1 MNKRM
6 TAYIIGVLLLAEAA
20 LMLLPACVALYYR
33 EWPCVSAYVFTAGLL
48 AAVSYFLI
56 RLRVSTRTIYSR
68 EGLVAVAL
76 GWVVLS
82 LGGSLPFVFS
92 GEIPSFLDA
101 FFETV
106 SGFTTTGASI
116 LPRVEDLSRANLFWR
131 SFTHWVGGMGVLV
144 FVMMTQSLSS
154 GGGDIHLMRSEST
167 GPAVSKLVPR
177 SRATAKYLYSIY
189 FVITL
194 LGIVLLLTAGNPVFD
209 SLLLTFGAVGTGG
222 FGILSSSVADYN
234 TATQI
239 ILSVIMILCGVN
251 FGCYYLILTKR
262 AKEAFRNE
270 ELRVYL
276 GVMLAAIVVVTV
288 NIVGMFDSVGEAL
301 KHALFQVSSVM
312 TTTGYSS
319 TDFNLWP
326 ELSRT
331 VLLAV
336 MIIGGCAGSTG
347 GGMKV
352 SRVIILFKEGYR
364 QMKKSISPNR
374 VEVVRFNGKRVP
386 AELVNGIAGFLILYV
401 MIFIGSLL
409 LISLDGFDTTTNFT
423 AVIAT
428 LNNIGPGLGMVG
440 PTGSFAAYSGLSKL
454 VLIFNMLAGRLEI
467 LPLLAMMMPRTWRK

>member
-20 LMLLPACVALYYR
+20 LMLLPACVALYYG
-33 EWPCVSAYVFTAGLL
+33 EWPCVSAYVFTASLL

-76 GWVVLS
+76 GWAVLS

-319 TDFNLWP
+319 ADFNLWP

-440 PTGSFAAYSGLSKL
+440 PAGSFAAYSSLSKL

>member
-6 TAYIIGVLLLAEAA
+6 TAYIIGVLLLAEAG
-20 LMLLPACVALYYR
+20 LMLLPVAVALYFK
-33 EWPCVSAYVFTAGLL
+33 EWPCACAYAFTAGLL
-48 AAVSYFLI
+48 AVISYFLI

-76 GWVVLS
+76 GWAVLS
-82 LGGSLPFVFS
+82 LGGALPFVFS
-92 GEIPSFLDA
+92 GEIPSLVDA

-116 LPRVEDLSRANLFWR
+116 LTDVEALSKSNLFWR

-167 GPAVSKLVPR
+167 GPSVSKLVPR

-194 LGIVLLLTAGNPVFD
+194 MEFVLLLIAGNPIFD
-209 SLLLTFGAVGTGG
+209 SMLLSFGTAGTGG
-222 FGILSSSVADYN
+222 FGLLNSSAATYN
-234 TATQI
+234 SATQVI
-239 ILSVIMILCGVN
+239 ITIFMAAFGIN

-276 GVMLAAIVVVTV
+276 GVMLAAISVVTV
-288 NIVGMFDSVGEAL
+288 NILGYFDTVWEAL
-301 KHALFQVSSVM
+301 KHAAFQVSSVM
-312 TTTGYSS
+312 TTTGFASA
-319 TDFNLWP
+319 DFNLWP

-352 SRVIILFKEGYR
+352 SRIIILCKEGYR

-374 VEVVRFNGKRVP
+374 VEVVRFNGKRVAP
-386 AELVNGIAGFLILYV
+386 ELVTSIAGFLILYV
-401 MIFIGSLL
+401 LIFVGSLL
-409 LISLDGFDTTTNFT
+409 LVSLDGFDTTSNVT

-428 LNNIGPGLGMVG
+428 LNNIGPGLEMVG
-440 PTGSFAAYSGLSKL
+440 PTGNYAAYSDFSKL
-454 VLIFNMLAGRLEI
+454 VYVFNMLAGRLEI
-467 LPLLAMMMPRTWRK
+467 LPLLAACMPRTWRK

>member
-6 TAYIIGVLLLAEAA
+6 TAYIIGVLLLAEAG
-20 LMLLPACVALYYR
+20 LLLLPAAVALYYR
-33 EWPCVSAYVFTAGLL
+33 EWNCVSAYIFTAGML
-48 AAVSYFLI
+48 AAVAYFLI
-56 RLRVSTRTIYSR
+56 RQRVNTRTIYSR

-82 LGGSLPFVFS
+82 FGGALPFVFS
-92 GEIPSFLDA
+92 GEIPSFVDA

-116 LPRVEDLSRANLFWR
+116 VPRVEDLSRANLFWR

-177 SRATAKYLYSIY
+177 SRETAKHLYSIY

-194 LGIVLLLTAGNPVFD
+194 LEIILLLIAGNPIFD
-209 SLLLTFGAVGTGG
+209 SLLLTFGSVGTGG
-222 FGILSSSVADYN
+222 FGIVSSSVADYN

-239 ILSVIMILCGVN
+239 IITVFMALCGIN
-251 FGCYYLILTKR
+251 FGCFYLIITKR

-276 GVMLAAIVVVTV
+276 GVMLVAIAIVTV
-288 NIVGMFDSVGEAL
+288 NILGCFDNALEAL
-301 KHALFQVSSVM
+301 KHAAFQVTSVM
-312 TTTGYSS
+312 TTTGYA
-319 TDFNLWP
+319 TADFNLWP

-331 VLLAV
+331 VLLTV

-374 VEVVRFNGKRVP
+374 VEVVRFNGKRVAP
-386 AELVNGIAGFLILYV
+386 ELVTSIAGFLILYV
-401 MIFIGSLL
+401 LIFIGSML
-409 LISLDGFDTTTNFT
+409 LIALDGFDTTTNFT

-440 PTGSFAAYSGLSKL
+440 PTGSFAAYSDLSKL
-454 VLIFNMLAGRLEI
+454 VLSFNMLAGRLEI
-467 LPLLAMMMPRTWRK
+467 LPLLAACMPRTWRK